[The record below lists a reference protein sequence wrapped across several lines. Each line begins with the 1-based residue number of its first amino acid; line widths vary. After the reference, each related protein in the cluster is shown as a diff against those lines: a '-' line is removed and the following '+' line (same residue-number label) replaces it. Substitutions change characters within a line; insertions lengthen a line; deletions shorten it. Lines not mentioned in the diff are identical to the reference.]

1 MPCCRIRDDP
11 PGQPTYIVGSP
22 RPKGYIMKIPR
33 LVMNPEIGPP
43 RPISFRGITNW
54 LTCRITDRPLLVR
67 GFDAIRKS
75 RVIDRYRFVT
85 SDAACKRDWA
95 AHPVMLPTIRAN
107 RKSGMGTPRPLTVK
121 NRDTGEITN
130 ANPFFPIHAE
140 KNVISR
146 VYAALEICNTCPR
159 LRECGILTEQLR
171 PTGHG
176 IVQGGAVYV
185 EKVTEFRALITEWN
199 KKAPRALRIPTKGPG
214 AWVIRR
220 QMTPNQY
227 DEFITNL
234 STSLEARAAAL
245 SVEGGILDSYESQ
258 ADWDDAV
265 EQHG

>member
-1 MPCCRIRDDP
+1 
-11 PGQPTYIVGSP
+11 
-22 RPKGYIMKIPR
+22 MKIRTFLSGIASGLAGPGIPMPVR
-33 LVMNPEIGPP
+33 KVTEWLTDLPGFVMNP
-43 RPISFRGITNW
+43 FH
-54 LTCRITDRPLLVR
+54 L
-67 GFDAIRKS
+67 IRKS

-85 SDAACKRDWA
+85 SGAACKQDWA

-107 RKSGMGTPRPLTVK
+107 RKSGVGTPRPLTVK
-121 NRDTGEITN
+121 DRDTGKITN

-146 VYAALEICNTCPR
+146 VHAALEICHTCPM
-159 LRECGILTEQLR
+159 LDESGEITEELR

-185 EKVTEFRALITEWN
+185 EKITEFRALITEWN
-199 KKAPRALRIPTKGPG
+199 KKAPRSLRIPTNGPG
-214 AWVIRR
+214 AWVVRR

-234 STSLEARAAAL
+234 STSRDARAAAL
-245 SVEGGILDSYESQ
+245 SVEGGILDSYEAQ

-265 EQHG
+265 ENYG

>member
-1 MPCCRIRDDP
+1 MNIRTYLSGIATGLAGPGIPMPVRKATKWITSI
-11 PGQPTYIVGSP
+11 PGFVI
-22 RPKGYIMKIPR
+22 
-33 LVMNPEIGPP
+33 
-43 RPISFRGITNW
+43 
-54 LTCRITDRPLLVR
+54 DA
-67 GFDAIRKS
+67 FDAIRPS

-85 SDAACKRDWA
+85 SGAACKRDWV

-107 RKSGMGTPRPLTVK
+107 RKSGMGTPRPLTFK

-159 LRECGILTEQLR
+159 LRECGIITEQLR

-214 AWVIRR
+214 AWIVRR

-234 STSLEARAAAL
+234 STSREARAAAL